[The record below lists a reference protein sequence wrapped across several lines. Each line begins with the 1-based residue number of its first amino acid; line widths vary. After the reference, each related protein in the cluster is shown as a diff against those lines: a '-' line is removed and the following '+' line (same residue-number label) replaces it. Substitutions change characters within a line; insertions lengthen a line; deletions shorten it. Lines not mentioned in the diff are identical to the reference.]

1 MPTNTLQGYDI
12 YDFSSSTGSVIYGG
26 DDWDTVDFTY
36 ARASTGVT
44 LTFSGDNAF
53 DYTLDGTTATGSG
66 NTMEYFT
73 VTHESDVVDASN
85 DATGATYVLWGGDDI
100 FTGGSGNVSVFGGD
114 GNDTIST
121 GPAMTGCLG
130 GLAMIRS
137 TVASGMTPLRAVR
150 ATILSCSPTVS
161 AMTRSLTS
169 TSPMATRTGSRRIS
183 STSPA

>member
-36 ARASTGVT
+36 ATASTGVT

-100 FTGGSGNVSVFGGD
+100 FTGGFGNVSVFGGD

-130 GLAMIRS
+130 G
-137 TVASGMTPLRAVR
+137 GWQ
-150 ATILSCSPTVS
+150 
-161 AMTRSLTS
+161 
-169 TSPMATRTGSRRIS
+169 
-183 STSPA
+183 